1 MTDKITLKKFTEII
15 IEDRQINKSELADRI
30 GMSNVQLSRSI
41 NGSMTFATFEKI
53 MTALDSPV
61 VFLMDKITYHHSD
74 SKMLYLFLKLNAK
87 LTGGQMKQIA
97 PGLYSLRSGK
107 NISMKTLFK
116 YYKYTEKDLCFE
128 FKEQPFF
135 IDVN

>member
-1 MTDKITLKKFTEII
+1 MTDKITLKKFIEII

-53 MTALDSPV
+53 MKALDSPV
-61 VFLMDKITYHHSD
+61 VFLMDKITYHHTD
-74 SKMLYLFLKLNAK
+74 CKMLYLFLKLNAK
-87 LTGGQMKQIA
+87 LTGGQMKHIA

-116 YYKYTEKDLCFE
+116 YYKHTEKDLCFE
-128 FKEQPFF
+128 FKNQPFF

>member
-1 MTDKITLKKFTEII
+1 MTDKITLKKFIEII
-15 IEDRQINKSELADRI
+15 IEDRQINKTELADRI

-53 MTALDSPV
+53 MKALDSPV
-61 VFLMDKITYHHSD
+61 VFLMDKITYHHTD
-74 SKMLYLFLKLNAK
+74 CKMLYLFLKLNAK
-87 LTGGQMKQIA
+87 LTGGQMKHIA

-116 YYKYTEKDLCFE
+116 YYKHTEKDLCFE
-128 FKEQPFF
+128 FKNQPFF